1 MKALVFTDVEKIVYQ
16 DYDDPKIK
24 KNESIIKVSASG
36 ICGSDMHAYHGKDER
51 RIPPLIL
58 GHEISGVIYEGSN
71 KGNKVIVNPLIS
83 CGKCDY
89 CNRNS
94 EHLCPERSLI
104 GMNRP
109 FVREGGL
116 AEFVS
121 VPNKNLNNLPKEL
134 DINKAALTE
143 PTAVSLHAVELGEK
157 NLQLPLD
164 IAKVLIIGGGAIGIL
179 CALILQNIKKNLH
192 TTLVEINEKRLNV
205 CKKSLQSQV
214 LNTESDK
221 IKNNSFDFVI
231 DAVGNEKTRQFAIK
245 STKPGGAIVHVGLT
259 DAGGSFDFRKTTLQE
274 ITFVGTYCY
283 TFRDFNQTIKILS
296 ESLIGDLNWIQYKD
310 LKNGS
315 EAFKQIHDGTCASP
329 KIILIP

>member
-51 RIPPLIL
+51 RVPPLIL
-58 GHEISGVIYEGSN
+58 GHEISGVIYEGPN

-164 IAKVLIIGGGAIGIL
+164 KAKVLIIGGGAIGIL
-179 CALILQNIKKNLH
+179 CALILQNIKKNLN
-192 TTLVEINEKRLNV
+192 TTLVEINEKRLDV

-221 IKNNSFDFVI
+221 IKNNSFDLVI

-274 ITFVGTYCY
+274 ITFIGTYCY
-283 TFRDFNQTIKILS
+283 TFRDFNKTIKILS
-296 ESLIGDLNWIQYKD
+296 KSLIGDLNWIQYKD

>member
-24 KNESIIKVSASG
+24 KNESIIKVTASG

-51 RIPPLIL
+51 RVPPLIL
-58 GHEISGVIYEGSN
+58 GHEISGVIYEGPN

-164 IAKVLIIGGGAIGIL
+164 KAKVLIIGGGAIGIL
-179 CALILQNIKKNLH
+179 CALILQNIKKNLN
-192 TTLVEINEKRLNV
+192 TTLVEINEKRLDV

-274 ITFVGTYCY
+274 ITFIGTYCY
-283 TFRDFNQTIKILS
+283 TFRDFNKTIKILS
-296 ESLIGDLNWIQYKD
+296 ESLIGDLNWIQYKE

>member
-1 MKALVFTDVEKIVYQ
+1 MKALVFTDVEEIVYQ

-24 KNESIIKVSASG
+24 KNESIIKVTASG

-51 RIPPLIL
+51 RVPPLIL

-121 VPNKNLNNLPKEL
+121 VPKKNLNNLPKEL

-164 IAKVLIIGGGAIGIL
+164 KAKVLIIGGGAIGIL

-221 IKNNSFDFVI
+221 IKNNSFDLVI

-274 ITFVGTYCY
+274 ITFIGTYCY
-283 TFRDFNQTIKILS
+283 TFRDFNKTIKILS

>member
-24 KNESIIKVSASG
+24 KNESIIKVTASG

-89 CNRNS
+89 CNKNS

-109 FVREGGL
+109 FIREGGL

-134 DINKAALTE
+134 DISKAALTE
-143 PTAVSLHAVELGEK
+143 PTAVSLHAVDLGEK

-164 IAKVLIIGGGAIGIL
+164 KAKVLIIGGGAIGIL
-179 CALILQNIKKNLH
+179 CALILQNIKKNSH
-192 TTLVEINEKRLNV
+192 TTLVEINEKRLDV

-214 LNTESDK
+214 LNPESDK

-245 STKPGGAIVHVGLT
+245 TTKPGGAIVHVGLT

-274 ITFVGTYCY
+274 ITFIGTYCY
-283 TFRDFNQTIKILS
+283 TFRDFKTTIKILS

>member
-24 KNESIIKVSASG
+24 KNESIIKVTASG

-51 RIPPLIL
+51 RVPPLIL
-58 GHEISGVIYEGSN
+58 GHEISGVIYEGPN

-109 FVREGGL
+109 IVREGGL

-164 IAKVLIIGGGAIGIL
+164 KAKVLIIGGGAIGIL
-179 CALILQNIKKNLH
+179 CALILQNIKKNLN
-192 TTLVEINEKRLNV
+192 TTLVEINEKRLDV

-221 IKNNSFDFVI
+221 IKNNSFDLVI

-274 ITFVGTYCY
+274 ITFIGTYCY
-283 TFRDFNQTIKILS
+283 TFRDFNKTIKILS

>member
-1 MKALVFTDVEKIVYQ
+1 MKALVFTDIEEIVYQ

-134 DINKAALTE
+134 DINKEALTE

-157 NLQLPLD
+157 NLLLPLD
-164 IAKVLIIGGGAIGIL
+164 KAKVLIIGGGAIGIL
-179 CALILQNIKKNLH
+179 CALILQNIKKNLN
-192 TTLVEINEKRLNV
+192 TTLVEINEKRLDV

-221 IKNNSFDFVI
+221 IKNNSFDLVI

-274 ITFVGTYCY
+274 ITFIGTYCY
-283 TFRDFNQTIKILS
+283 TFRDFNKTIKILS

>member
-24 KNESIIKVSASG
+24 KNESIIKVTASG

-51 RIPPLIL
+51 RVPPLIL

-121 VPNKNLNNLPKEL
+121 VPKKNLNNLPKEL

-164 IAKVLIIGGGAIGIL
+164 KAKVLIIGGGAIGIL
-179 CALILQNIKKNLH
+179 CALILQNIKKNLN
-192 TTLVEINEKRLNV
+192 TTLVDINEKRLDV

-221 IKNNSFDFVI
+221 IKNNSFDLVF

-274 ITFVGTYCY
+274 ITFIGTYCY
-283 TFRDFNQTIKILS
+283 TFRDFNKTIKILS

>member
-24 KNESIIKVSASG
+24 KNESIIKVTASG

-51 RIPPLIL
+51 RVPPLIL

-164 IAKVLIIGGGAIGIL
+164 KAKVLIIGGGAIGIL
-179 CALILQNIKKNLH
+179 CALILQNIKKNLN
-192 TTLVEINEKRLNV
+192 TTLVEINEKRLDV

-221 IKNNSFDFVI
+221 IKNNSFDLVI

-274 ITFVGTYCY
+274 ITFIGTYCY
-283 TFRDFNQTIKILS
+283 TFRDFNKTIKILS

>member
-24 KNESIIKVSASG
+24 KNESIIKVTASG

-51 RIPPLIL
+51 RVPPLIL
-58 GHEISGVIYEGSN
+58 GHEISGVIYEGPN

-164 IAKVLIIGGGAIGIL
+164 KAKVLIIGGGAIGIL
-179 CALILQNIKKNLH
+179 CALILQNIKKNLN
-192 TTLVEINEKRLNV
+192 TTLVEINEKRLDV

-221 IKNNSFDFVI
+221 IKNNSFDLVI

-274 ITFVGTYCY
+274 ITFIGTYCY
-283 TFRDFNQTIKILS
+283 TFRDFNKTIKILS